1 MKLFMLFDLIDRL
14 LCFPWPFCLII
25 LKKLMLRGSHL
36 FLLAHQP
43 FKITHVSY
51 VDEVLKDSM
60 TKETPGAS

>member
-1 MKLFMLFDLIDRL
+1 
-14 LCFPWPFCLII
+14 
-25 LKKLMLRGSHL
+25 MLRGSHL

-51 VDEVLKDSM
+51 VGEVLKDSM